1 MGAAVILIGVALMI
15 VIHEGSHFVAAK
27 GFGMKATEAFFGF
40 GPKLWSTRRGET
52 EYGVKAIPLGGYV
65 RIIGMNPFEEVAPE
79 DESRTYRTAPF
90 WKKSIVVLAGIAS
103 HLVVAVLIFTIVA
116 MVWGVVSTDEAGD
129 AIPTLTLAQVAETVP
144 DGSVTSPAAAAG
156 FQTGDRI
163 TSLEGTAVAGWADF
177 VDRVQ
182 DAGGEEVAVG
192 FDREGSSDV
201 AITVL
206 AIADRPVFED
216 GEIVTDAQGETV
228 TETVGYF
235 GAAPEIE
242 RESIG
247 LLPAIGRSFTSLFSA
262 IKQAVFGLWQMIIG
276 FPQLI
281 AATFSGDD
289 AAINDVGR
297 PVSPIGLVRLAGP
310 LESTLLLLA
319 LVNVFVAVVNVVPLY
334 PLDGGHFSVALY
346 EKIRGK
352 EPDVRK
358 MMPIAA
364 VVIIFLVTVGLVGVY
379 LDIVRPLQL

>member
-1 MGAAVILIGVALMI
+1 MGAVLILVGVALMI

-40 GPKLWSTRRGET
+40 GPKIWSIQRGET
-52 EYGVKAIPLGGYV
+52 EYGIKAIPLGGYV
-65 RIIGMNPFEEVAPE
+65 RIIGMNPFEEVPPE
-79 DESRTYRTAPF
+79 DEGRTYRTAPF

-103 HLVVAVLIFTIVA
+103 HLVVAVLLFTIVA
-116 MVWGVVSTDEAGD
+116 LAWGVVATDEAGD
-129 AIPTLTLAQVAETVP
+129 AIPTLTLAQVAATVP
-144 DGSVTSPAAAAG
+144 DGSVASPAATAG
-156 FQTGDRI
+156 FETGDLI
-163 TSLEGTAVAGWADF
+163 VSLEGTAVVDWDDF
-177 VDRVQ
+177 VERVQ
-182 DAGGEEVAVG
+182 ANGGSEVTVG
-192 FDREGSSDV
+192 FERDGSMEI
-201 AITVL
+201 APTVL
-206 AIADRPVFED
+206 AIVDRPVFED
-216 GEIVTDAQGETV
+216 GEEVTDAQGETV

-235 GAAPEIE
+235 GAAPDVQ

-247 LLPAIGRSFTSLFSA
+247 PLAAIGRSFGNLFSA
-262 IKQAVFGLWQMIIG
+262 LKQAVLGLWQMIIG

-297 PVSPIGLVRLAGP
+297 PVSPIGLARLAGP

-346 EKIRGK
+346 EKVRGR

-358 MMPIAA
+358 MMPVAA
-364 VVIIFLVTVGLVGVY
+364 VVIIFLISVGLVGVY
-379 LDIVRPLQL
+379 LDIFRPLQL